1 LYDNFEL
8 LLAEVLMRDVME
20 KAKSI
25 RVMIFD
31 VDGVF
36 TDGTL
41 YLTDGNEEIKA
52 FNSRDGHGMKMLSA
66 SGVELAII
74 SARESRCVRL
84 RAENLNISLLYQG
97 EENKLKAFESLV
109 TKLGLDMSSCAYVGD
124 DLIDLPVM
132 TCCGLSICVPSAP
145 ALVKKHAHYV
155 TNSEGGHGAV
165 REVCEMIMLAQGTL
179 DDQLEKYLI

>member
-1 LYDNFEL
+1 
-8 LLAEVLMRDVME
+8 MQDVME

-25 RVMIFD
+25 KIVIFD
-31 VDGVF
+31 VDGVL

-41 YLTDGNEEIKA
+41 YLTDSGEEIKA
-52 FNSRDGHGMKMLSA
+52 FNSRDGHGMKMLKA

-74 SARESRCVRL
+74 TARESRCVKL
-84 RAENLNISLLYQG
+84 RAEKLNIPLLYQG
-97 EENKLKAFESLV
+97 KKNKLKVFESLV
-109 TKLGLDMSSCAYVGD
+109 IELGLDMSSCAYVGD

-132 TCCGLSICVPSAP
+132 THCGLSICVPSSP

-155 TNSEGGHGAV
+155 TNSEGGNGAV

-179 DDQLEKYLI
+179 DVQLEKYLI